1 MDANGE
7 EANGTRWIKKTTENG
22 SCCSIRDRTGEAV
35 NPHVFRIAPQRQL
48 DYSAIQRLIK
58 ESAQLISVKTSEE

>member
-1 MDANGE
+1 MDQKDNRE
-7 EANGTRWIKKTTENG
+7 RFVLFD
-22 SCCSIRDRTGEAV
+22 SRPTGEAV